1 MAKVQK
7 YILVKRGERLIPFDD
22 TDSLAVAI
30 LKEGA
35 TVTFNVMDAREILR
49 HRKFFKLLTEVIN
62 HMPEELSEKY
72 PKPDNLLDELKLQMG
87 YYKKHYTLSGREV
100 YKPESIS
107 FAAMGEKK
115 FQAFVS
121 EAKNLLLKYF
131 LIGVSPEQFDQ
142 NFMSLIFK

>member
-1 MAKVQK
+1 MSKVKK
-7 YILVKRGERLIPFDD
+7 YILVKKGDYLIPFDD

-30 LKEGA
+30 LKQGA

-72 PKPDNLLDELKLQMG
+72 PKPENLLDEIKLQLG
-87 YYKKHYTLSGREV
+87 YYEKHYTLSGREV
-100 YKPESIS
+100 YKPKSIS
-107 FAAMGEKK
+107 FATMGEKK
-115 FQAFVS
+115 FQEFVS
-121 EAKNLLLKYF
+121 ESKNILLKYF